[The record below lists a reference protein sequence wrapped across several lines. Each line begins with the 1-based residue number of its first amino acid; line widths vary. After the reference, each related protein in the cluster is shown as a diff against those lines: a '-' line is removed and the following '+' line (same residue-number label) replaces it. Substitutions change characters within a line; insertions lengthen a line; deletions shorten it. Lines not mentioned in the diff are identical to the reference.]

1 MTPGSGI
8 PDEKIR
14 ILDKHLGSATL
25 PDTIFVSRMYRCL
38 DELTATELAEELVEK
53 LEFFKVNQEKISN
66 LKLTAVKIEV
76 SNCADHAARIGI

>member
-1 MTPGSGI
+1 M
-8 PDEKIR
+8 E
-14 ILDKHLGSATL
+14 
-25 PDTIFVSRMYRCL
+25 RCL